1 MSTFPPKAQRSPS
14 WQSVYLSASL
24 WTGVLCWPAGGEAH
38 GSPAF
43 HQNHAG
49 CFRFFAPSVHTVLSH
64 TFFFWVFIWAPH
76 LTQGAYSMH
85 KDNPYIFIN
94 LAVWFRSK
102 WRIDD
107 SLELPNQLAHIV
119 IQLERAT
126 CDWKVL
132 EVALNSEEKPAL
144 QL

>member
-1 MSTFPPKAQRSPS
+1 
-14 WQSVYLSASL
+14 
-24 WTGVLCWPAGGEAH
+24 
-38 GSPAF
+38 
-43 HQNHAG
+43 
-49 CFRFFAPSVHTVLSH
+49 
-64 TFFFWVFIWAPH
+64 
-76 LTQGAYSMH
+76 MH